1 MKGVMQLG
9 TTIVVVQDE
18 NFSVHYQQGYQRFQ
32 REYKGLRLTDR
43 ILYDFLARTLMDVLN
58 MPTSNAGY
66 AIGWIA
72 ALLEKEPNHATYQAD
87 VLVETVLETVE
98 GHQFS

>member
-32 REYKGLRLTDR
+32 REYKGRRLISLDVFYYLR
-43 ILYDFLARTLMDVLN
+43 ILIAFYPALPRNGKDCVL
-58 MPTSNAGY
+58 
-66 AIGWIA
+66 
-72 ALLEKEPNHATYQAD
+72 
-87 VLVETVLETVE
+87 
-98 GHQFS
+98 